1 MATRY
6 KKHSP
11 YTHRTAAVTGD
22 WGDRHKS
29 SRIKENIWQQQAIGH
44 IENFLHGVNW
54 NDLGGSSK
62 VDALRRQLEAKLNQT
77 RVDVSKTQKAIGGWQ
92 SQLSGTKTDLLNQLS
107 GVQTTFSSERASVA
121 DAIQAAEAG
130 WADDVA
136 AWNQQGADWT
146 NQFSQQQREHETQ
159 LAEYL
164 AEQQGAFESQQA
176 IWGQQSAEDRAA
188 WETESAAQRQQFAEQ
203 LEQSG
208 VQSAEEIE
216 RLKSVF
222 AQQQEDFRLT
232 AQQERKTLESQLGTQ
247 YTEQWERQQQDLTSQ
262 YEGLLSQATTDAE
275 VARLEQARDFEQR
288 QLDQQAAWN
297 EQAQQL
303 ATQDELYG
311 ARLDE
316 LKTGLGLQTDMYSRL
331 KEQSAEERSILGQQ
345 LGALGTQFTSDLGS
359 LSSRL
364 GSDIGALGSQ
374 LGSDISSLG
383 QASEAARSQLGTEL
397 GSQISSLGQE
407 SEVARSQLGTELGS
421 QISSLGQESEVART
435 ELGSQLGSQISTLG
449 QTSEAA
455 RSQLGSELGSQI
467 SAIGQIGETE
477 REFLKGDIAQIQSNF
492 DTTTRDATAERNALK
507 DAVKRSQEMAI
518 QAQERTRVAA
528 SYGSQGSPTNQQV
541 QGVRTI
547 NELTPAGTSGLGTR
561 GAFNRKGLRIRNLNI

>member
-11 YTHRTAAVTGD
+11 YTHRTAAVTHD

-44 IENFLHGVNW
+44 IENFLSRVNW
-54 NDLGGSSK
+54 SDLGGSSK

-77 RVDVSKTQKAIGGWQ
+77 KVDVSKAQQAIGGWQ
-92 SQLSGTKTDLLNQLS
+92 TQLDTQRQNLLNQLS

-121 DAIQAAEAG
+121 DAIRAAEAG

-146 NQFSQQQREHETQ
+146 KQFSQQQREHETQ

-176 IWGQQSAEDRAA
+176 IWGKQSAEDRAN
-188 WETESAAQRQQFAEQ
+188 WETEAARQRQEYAEQ
-203 LEQSG
+203 LKRSG
-208 VQSAEEIE
+208 LESDAEIE

-222 AQQQEDFRLT
+222 AQQQEDFRLA
-232 AQQERKTLESQLGTQ
+232 AQQERKTLEAQLGTQ
-247 YTEQWERQQQDLTSQ
+247 YTEQWNNQQKSLTKH
-262 YEGLLSQATTDAE
+262 YEFLLGEAE
-275 VARLEQARDFEQR
+275 TEAEAARVKQARDFEQR

-297 EQAQQL
+297 EQAQAL

-364 GSDIGALGSQ
+364 GSDIST
-374 LGSDISSLG
+374 
-383 QASEAARSQLGTEL
+383 LGTEL
-397 GSQISSLGQE
+397 GSQISSLGQA
-407 SEVARSQLGTELGS
+407 SEA
-421 QISSLGQESEVART
+421 ART

-492 DTTTRDATAERNALK
+492 DTATSEAAAERKSLQ
-507 DAVKRSQEMAI
+507 DAVRRSQEMAI

-528 SYGSQGSPTNQQV
+528 SYGSQGRPTNQQV

>member
-6 KKHSP
+6 KKTDTRSNDSRWRNRSH
-11 YTHRTAAVTGD
+11 T
-22 WGDRHKS
+22 DRK
-29 SRIKENIWQQQAIGH
+29 IENLWQQKAIAN
-44 IENFLHGVNW
+44 IENYLYGINW
-54 NDLGGSSK
+54 SDLGGSRE

-77 RVDVSKTQKAIGGWQ
+77 RVDISAAEKAIGGWQ
-92 SQLSGTKTDLLNQLS
+92 SQLSGTKQDLLNQLS
-107 GVQTTFSSERASVA
+107 GVQTTFSSERASVE
-121 DAIQAAEAG
+121 DAIRAAEAG
-130 WADDVA
+130 WADNVA

-146 NQFSQQQREHETQ
+146 QQFSQQQREHETQ

-176 IWGQQSAEDRAA
+176 IWGQQSAADRAA
-188 WETESAAQRQQFAEQ
+188 WETEAAAQRQQFADQ
-203 LEQSG
+203 LEQAG

-222 AQQQEDFRLT
+222 AQQQEDFRLA
-232 AQQERKTLESQLGTQ
+232 AQQERKTLEAQLGTQ
-247 YTEQWERQQQDLTSQ
+247 YTEQWNKQQQDLTST
-262 YEGLLSQATTDAE
+262 YENLLSQATTDAE
-275 VARLEQARDFEQR
+275 AARLEQARDFEQR

-297 EQAQQL
+297 KQAQAL

-311 ARLDE
+311 TRLDE

-364 GSDIGALGSQ
+364 GSDIST
-374 LGSDISSLG
+374 LG
-383 QASEAARSQLGTEL
+383 QASEA
-397 GSQISSLGQE
+397 
-407 SEVARSQLGTELGS
+407 
-421 QISSLGQESEVART
+421 ART

-449 QTSEAA
+449 QQSEAA

-467 SAIGQIGETE
+467 SAIGQIGQTE
-477 REFLKGDIAQIQSNF
+477 REFIKGDIAKIQSSF
-492 DTTTRDATAERNALK
+492 DTATRDAAAERKSLQ
-507 DAVKRSQEMAI
+507 DAVKRNEEMAI
-518 QAQERTRVAA
+518 HNAERARVAA
-528 SYGSQGSPTNQQV
+528 SYGSQGSPTQEQV

-561 GAFNRKGLRIRNLNI
+561 GAFNRKGLRIKNLNI

>member
-1 MATRY
+1 MYKY
-6 KKHSP
+6 KKYNP
-11 YTHRTAAVTGD
+11 RTFAFKHR
-22 WGDRHKS
+22 S
-29 SRIKENIWQQQAIGH
+29 QNSRKEENIWQHHAIQN
-44 IENFLHGVNW
+44 IENFLRRVDW
-54 NDLGGSSK
+54 NRLGNDTSK
-62 VDALRRQLEAKLNQT
+62 IRQLERQLQAKLNQT
-77 RVDVSKTQKAIGGWQ
+77 KVDVSKTQKAIGGWKD
-92 SQLSGTKTDLLNQLS
+92 QLTGIQNTFSDRLS
-107 GVQTTFSSERASVA
+107 GVQTTFDSERASVS
-121 DAIQAAEAG
+121 DALRAAEAG
-130 WADDVA
+130 WADNVA

-146 NQFSQQQREHETQ
+146 KQFSQQQREHETQ

-164 AEQQGAFESQQA
+164 SEQQGAFESQQA
-176 IWGQQSAEDRAA
+176 IWGKQSAEDRAA

-203 LEQSG
+203 LEKSG
-208 VQSAEEIE
+208 VESAAEIE

-222 AQQQEDFRLT
+222 AQQQEDFRLA

-247 YTEQWERQQQDLTSQ
+247 YTEQWNKQQQDLTSQ
-262 YEGLLSQATTDAE
+262 YESLLGQATTDAE
-275 VARLEQARDFEQR
+275 AARLEQARDFEQR

-311 ARLDE
+311 TRLDE

-331 KEQSAEERSILGQQ
+331 KAQSAEERSILGQQ
-345 LGALGTQFTSDLGS
+345 LGALGAQFTSDLSS
-359 LSSRL
+359 LGQTSAAARSQL
-364 GSDIGALGSQ
+364 GTQ

-383 QASEAARSQLGTEL
+383 QASE
-397 GSQISSLGQE
+397 I
-407 SEVARSQLGTELGS
+407 
-421 QISSLGQESEVART
+421 ART
-435 ELGSQLGSQISTLG
+435 ELGSELGSQISTLG

-467 SAIGQIGETE
+467 SAIGQVGETE

-492 DTTTRDATAERNALK
+492 DTATDEATAERNAIR
-507 DAVKRSQEMAI
+507 DAVKRNEELVI
-518 QAQERTRVAA
+518 QNAERARVAA

-561 GAFNRKGLRIRNLNI
+561 GAFNRKGLRIKNLNI

>member
-6 KKHSP
+6 TKTDTRSNDSRWRSRSH
-11 YTHRTAAVTGD
+11 T
-22 WGDRHKS
+22 DRK
-29 SRIKENIWQQQAIGH
+29 IENLWQQKAIAN
-44 IENFLHGVNW
+44 IENYLYGINW
-54 NDLGGSSK
+54 SNLGGSRE

-92 SQLSGTKTDLLNQLS
+92 NQLSGTKQDLLNQLS

-121 DAIQAAEAG
+121 DAIRAAEAG

-146 NQFSQQQREHETQ
+146 KQFSQQQREHETQ

-164 AEQQGAFESQQA
+164 AEQQGAFQSQQA
-176 IWGQQSAEDRAA
+176 IWGKQSAADRAA
-188 WETESAAQRQQFAEQ
+188 WETQSAQDRQDYATQIEAYDLRSKEEKAAWDERWQISQEEWDKKSEQEKADWSQQYETAKAEQQQRHAAQM
-203 LEQSG
+203 
-208 VQSAEEIE
+208 EE
-216 RLKSVF
+216 LKSTF
-222 AQQQEDFRLT
+222 AQQQEDFRLA
-232 AQQERKTLESQLGTQ
+232 AQQERKTLEAQLGTQ
-247 YTEQWERQQQDLTSQ
+247 YTEQWNRQQQDLTST
-262 YEGLLSQATTDAE
+262 YENLLSQATTDAE
-275 VARLEQARDFEQR
+275 AARLEQARDFEQR

-297 EQAQQL
+297 KQAQQL

-364 GSDIGALGSQ
+364 GSDIGALGTQ

-383 QASEAARSQLGTEL
+383 QTSEAARSQLGTEL
-397 GSQISSLGQE
+397 GSQIS
-407 SEVARSQLGTELGS
+407 
-421 QISSLGQESEVART
+421 
-435 ELGSQLGSQISTLG
+435 
-449 QTSEAA
+449 
-455 RSQLGSELGSQI
+455 
-467 SAIGQIGETE
+467 AIGQTGETE
-477 REFLKGDIAQIQSNF
+477 REFIKGDIAEIQSNF
-492 DTTTRDATAERNALK
+492 DTATSEAAAERKSLQ
-507 DAVKRSQEMAI
+507 DAVRRSQELAI

-528 SYGSQGSPTNQQV
+528 SYGSQGRPTNQQV

-547 NELTPAGTSGLGTR
+547 NELTPAGKSGLGTR